1 MRERPILFSTP
12 MVQAILAGKKTM
24 TRRIVKWQPYHEG
37 ESINF
42 NFSGISLGHY
52 CTGVP
57 ESGYVLYSRG
67 GGGCWNQRTKPIH
80 CPYGKPGDILWVRE
94 AWSKDKNN
102 EYVYRA
108 NYGTTEDDSFPPSMF
123 KWRPSIFMPREACR
137 IKLRITD
144 IRVERLQ
151 DISEDDAK
159 AEGVSDPYDYQN
171 PEYYEQPHMRG
182 LEINK
187 SAFAGLWD
195 SLNVKRGYGWDTNP
209 WVWVI
214 EFERVEGM
222 KC

>member
-12 MVQAILAGKKTM
+12 MVQAILKLIKKM
-24 TRRIVKWQPYHEG
+24 TRRTQGLDKINESPDDWFFHGLYGDDPDRLIAIFEHKETSEVVK
-37 ESINF
+37 I
-42 NFSGISLGHY
+42 
-52 CTGVP
+52 
-57 ESGYVLYSRG
+57 
-67 GGGCWNQRTKPIH
+67 K

-94 AWSKDKNN
+94 TWCEDKNN

-137 IKLRITD
+137 IKLKITN
-144 IRVERLQ
+144 IKVERLQ
-151 DISEDDAK
+151 DISEEDAK

-214 EFERVEGM
+214 EFEKLAANKSSE
-222 KC
+222 

>member
-12 MVQAILAGKKTM
+12 MVQAILAGKKTK

-42 NFSGISLGHY
+42 NFSGMSLGHY

-159 AEGVSDPYDYQN
+159 AEGVSLNYGASDERVCRFQKYRD
-171 PEYYEQPHMRG
+171 
-182 LEINK
+182 
-187 SAFAGLWD
+187 AFRALWD
-195 SLNVKRGYGWDTNP
+195 SLNKKRGYGWDTNP

-214 EFERVEGM
+214 EFEKLAANKSSE
-222 KC
+222 